1 MLTLPMRKEGFLG
14 VENYKF
20 HYSLGRG
27 KDRRVREL
35 KQTIVSSFRP

>member
-1 MLTLPMRKEGFLG
+1 MLTLPIGKEDFLG

-35 KQTIVSSFRP
+35 IQSTVSFFRP